1 MRCIILMVMTW
12 GWFMTFWVSHDCI
25 YQTEKHSKSQVWWL
39 TMVYHWLC
47 LLDLRCITSPG
58 LFRFGRSTHG
68 ALSLPFFRLM
78 EQGSASSDGS
88 EDPVTFSS
96 MTEYSKLPCNQPH
109 SKNKLRRTFDRSF
122 LSYFVAGL
130 NQIFSRGTGLK
141 KKLGLQNVNIT
152 RRISVAFYRYGVLIL
167 LWLWLAS
174 IFRGVCSSLL
184 HLGASVATPAR
195 FATTWSR
202 RSFRSPGRERNGVT
216 RWRLAFGA
224 CCGKWM
230 WKSKNHRRPGRPMP
244 SHILWYLRVC

>member
-1 MRCIILMVMTW
+1 
-12 GWFMTFWVSHDCI
+12 
-25 YQTEKHSKSQVWWL
+25 
-39 TMVYHWLC
+39 MVYHWLC

-88 EDPVTFSS
+88 EDPVTFGS
-96 MTEYSKLPCNQPH
+96 MTEYSTLPCNQPH

-122 LSYFVAGL
+122 LSYFVADL
-130 NQIFSRGTGLK
+130 NQIFSRGTWFGLCLAC
-141 KKLGLQNVNIT
+141 KLWALGFQWFFTCMVFWFWWFLM
-152 RRISVAFYRYGVLIL
+152 
-167 LWLWLAS
+167 WLWLAS